1 MLFNYKY
8 VTHEIEKFQQ
18 YSDFLFLKV
27 WVKARGD
34 FDSEKLARFPELKD
48 IYEQL
53 GNVDYSE
60 DKKKGKSAKFFNS
73 SIENIYKE
81 FLKLGKSQRKE
92 LKRWY
97 LINNNIHSLFM
108 NSNKNLI
115 SYKTIDIKYPN
126 LSKLLKS
133 FYRKL
138 YGSES
143 PFNLVIFGDLDKIKK
158 DHYKDF
164 IIENFD
170 GHEGICPFCGINSIK
185 GNDHSKLEAYDHFIP
200 KGAYPFNSINFKNL
214 APMCHECNSSYK
226 LEKKLLLNLD
236 PSTKQYVK
244 RKAFYPYSKDKW
256 NIDLKISI
264 NNLDINELK
273 KEEIKISASCNKRDQ
288 ELKAWNE
295 VFGID
300 ERYKAKLLAK
310 KFGKN
315 WYIKVVE
322 GIHNARKKLNNEHL
336 TITQWCDFLLSE
348 CEEDL
353 IADCNFLK
361 KPFLEECKSKQL
373 FK

>member
-1 MLFNYKY
+1 MLFNYTY
-8 VTHEIEKFQQ
+8 VTHEIEKFQK

-27 WVKARGD
+27 WLKARGD
-34 FDSEKLARFPELKD
+34 FGSEKLARCPELKK
-48 IYEQL
+48 IYEEL
-53 GNVDYSE
+53 GNDDGV
-60 DKKKGKSAKFFNS
+60 SATFFNS

-97 LINNNIHSLFM
+97 LINNNIHSLCV
-108 NSNKNLI
+108 NSNKNPI
-115 SYKTIDIKYPN
+115 TYKFIETKYPN

-133 FYRKL
+133 FYEKL
-138 YGSES
+138 YGSKS

-158 DHYKDF
+158 DHYKKF
-164 IIENFD
+164 IIDNFD

-185 GNDHSKLEAYDHFIP
+185 GNDHTKLEAYDHFVP
-200 KGAYPFNSINFKNL
+200 KGTYPFNSINFKNL

-226 LEKKLLLNLD
+226 LENTPLINID
-236 PSTKQYVK
+236 PLTKNSTR

-256 NIDLKISI
+256 NIDLKVSI
-264 NNLDINELK
+264 NNPDINELK
-273 KEEIKISASCNKRDQ
+273 KEEIQISANCNKRDQ
-288 ELKAWNE
+288 ELEAWNE
-295 VFGID
+295 VFGIE

-336 TITQWCDFLLSE
+336 TITQWCDYLLSE

-361 KPFLEECKSKQL
+361 KPFLEECKSKNL